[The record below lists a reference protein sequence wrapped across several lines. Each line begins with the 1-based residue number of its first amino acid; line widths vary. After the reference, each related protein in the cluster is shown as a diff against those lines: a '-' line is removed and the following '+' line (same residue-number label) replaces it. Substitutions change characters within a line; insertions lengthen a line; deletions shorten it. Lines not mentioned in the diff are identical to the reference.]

1 MHVAVGDFTRAQH
14 SRRGSPKESILLAKA
29 HQNTIQLMPILLRNV
44 CTPRATEG
52 EGMGVMVASMH
63 LATATS
69 TPAELLHPPARSVLH
84 GSVHHL
90 PSAPW
95 PTHTL
100 SLKDERG

>member
-1 MHVAVGDFTRAQH
+1 
-14 SRRGSPKESILLAKA
+14 
-29 HQNTIQLMPILLRNV
+29 
-44 CTPRATEG
+44 
-52 EGMGVMVASMH
+52 MGVMVASMH

-100 SLKDERG
+100 SPSKTKGVELVRFQSWASFFPSLFPALAVKR